1 MGDPTTDL
9 SGTME
14 PDGGA
19 RESGDDAAAG
29 GMSGYDFETYH
40 ASCIAEWV
48 ALLEVW
54 PEDEMATIDQYEDR
68 IARDEAQIRFYRGMA
83 ATAIK
88 PENRASYAAS
98 ADSLEALTARH
109 RAALAALR
117 GDGVGQMPLFGE
129 AAA

>member
-1 MGDPTTDL
+1 MTDD
-9 SGTME
+9 T
-14 PDGGA
+14 
-19 RESGDDAAAG
+19 
-29 GMSGYDFETYH
+29 FEDYH

-48 ALLEVW
+48 ALLHEW
-54 PEDEMATIDQYEDR
+54 PEDEMTTIDQYETR

-98 ADSLEALTARH
+98 ADALEALTARH
-109 RAALAALR
+109 KAKLAELR

-129 AAA
+129 AA

>member
-1 MGDPTTDL
+1 
-9 SGTME
+9 ME

-19 RESGDDAAAG
+19 GQSGDDATATG
-29 GMSGYDFETYH
+29 GLSGYDFETYH

-54 PEDEMATIDQYEDR
+54 PEDEMATIEQYEDR